1 MRSNACVLIRI
12 LPEVREEQKNPAV
25 AGPASPGTGPCGAHG
40 ASDDDLEVPHRAA
53 SEVSL
58 VCTSCNKMPH
68 PLFCLLDRGKSLGML
83 SGLVPEVKE
92 EQENATMAA
101 PA

>member
-1 MRSNACVLIRI
+1 MPAYLFRT

-25 AGPASPGTGPCGAHG
+25 AGPASLPNTGPCGAHG
-40 ASDDDLEVPHRAA
+40 ASDDDLEVPHRAS

-58 VCTSCNKMPH
+58 SGVQAVTKCPILSSVCSTE
-68 PLFCLLDRGKSLGML
+68 GKSLGML
-83 SGLVPEVKE
+83 SGLLPEVKE
-92 EQENATMAA
+92 EQKNATVVA